1 LDKIM
6 KRPFDILVAGEI
18 NPDLVLS
25 GDVVPAFGQVEKM
38 VDSASLTIGSSSAIF
53 ACGATRLGLKTTFI
67 GVCGDDIFGKF
78 MLDQMQNIGVNVSN
92 VIVLPGGRTGLSVIL
107 NQPLAHGI
115 RSRTPGDRAI
125 LTHAGLIAA
134 LKVEDVTM
142 DLLSQSRHLHVG
154 SYFLQTSL
162 QPGLPDLFA
171 QARSLGLTTSLDP
184 NWDPSGRWL
193 GFDEL
198 LQRVDVFLP
207 NENEA
212 LAMTGAAS
220 VEAAANK
227 LRQNCGT
234 LALKLGDQGALAC
247 RGDETARV
255 SALKLQ
261 VVDTTGAGDSFDAG
275 FLYGYL
281 NGWNLEKALSLA
293 AACGSLSTRSAG
305 GTAAQPTLEEAMRYV
320 QSA

>member
-1 LDKIM
+1 M
-6 KRPFDILVAGEI
+6 KKPFDILVAGEI

-53 ACGATRLGLKTTFI
+53 ACGTTRLGLKTAFI

-78 MLDQMQNIGVNVSN
+78 MLEEMQNIGVNVSN

-134 LKVEDVTM
+134 LKVEDVTVE
-142 DLLSQSRHLHVG
+142 LLSRSRHLHVG
-154 SYFLQTSL
+154 SYFLQTTL
-162 QPGLPDLFA
+162 QPDLPDLFA

-184 NWDPSGRWL
+184 NWDPSGRWS

-212 LAMTGAAS
+212 LAMTGAVS
-220 VEAAANK
+220 VEAAVSI
-227 LRQNCGT
+227 LRQKCGT
-234 LALKLGDQGALAC
+234 LAVKFGAQGAMAC
-247 RGDETARV
+247 RGEETARV

-261 VVDTTGAGDSFDAG
+261 VVDTIGAGDSFDAG

-281 NGWNLEKALSLA
+281 KGWSLEKALSLA